1 MGSTAEHRRGQAA
14 PVDLRGPP
22 AGEHEARADERDS
35 KADQREA
42 RADERDSKADQR
54 EALADERD
62 RMADERD
69 AMADERDRMADQ
81 REARAD
87 ERDRKADRRE
97 RHLDELAQQVG
108 VQAGN
113 RVMHSREAIERSR
126 TILSA
131 SRDRLDRNE
140 ATLRHAQ
147 ASSQSGLAQA
157 DRVARDGE
165 AGFPATIRVAM
176 TLMEMIARTERDI
189 AETLQHMAGHNAGKH
204 AARRRKLARDAIQGA
219 HEAETRHEQLRQ
231 LAEQWSEHASV
242 VTLHQLLAQ
251 AASVLTDLARTEQ
264 DIADTFT
271 SLARHDGSPLAAQR
285 WQLAQAAAADAQY
298 ARDRARDLRQLART
312 SAASTRPL

>member
-22 AGEHEARADERDS
+22 AGEH
-35 KADQREA
+35 EA

-113 RVMHSREAIERSR
+113 RVMHSREAIECSR

-147 ASSQSGLAQA
+147 ASSQSGQAQA
-157 DRVARDGE
+157 DRMARGE
-165 AGFPATIRVAM
+165 GAGFPATIRVAM
-176 TLMEMIARTERDI
+176 ALMEVIARTEQGI
-189 AETLQHMAGHNAGKH
+189 AETLQDMAVHSEGRH
-204 AARRRKLARDAIQGA
+204 AARRRKLALDA
-219 HEAETRHEQLRQ
+219 
-231 LAEQWSEHASV
+231 
-242 VTLHQLLAQ
+242 
-251 AASVLTDLARTEQ
+251 
-264 DIADTFT
+264 
-271 SLARHDGSPLAAQR
+271 
-285 WQLAQAAAADAQY
+285 
-298 ARDRARDLRQLART
+298 
-312 SAASTRPL
+312 

>member
-22 AGEHEARADERDS
+22 AGEREAQADERDRV
-35 KADQREA
+35 ADQREA
-42 RADERDSKADQR
+42 RADERDRQADQR

-62 RMADERD
+62 RVADQRETLAAERDHMADR
-69 AMADERDRMADQ
+69 

-87 ERDRKADRRE
+87 ERDRKADQRE
-97 RHLDELAQQVG
+97 KHLDELAQQVG
-108 VQAGN
+108 VQAGT
-113 RVMHSREAIERSR
+113 RVRHSRETIERSR

-147 ASSQSGLAQA
+147 ASSQSGQAQA
-157 DRVARDGE
+157 DRVARGGQ

-189 AETLQHMAGHNAGKH
+189 AETLQHRAAHSAGKH
-204 AARRRKLARDAIQGA
+204 AARPRRLARDAIQGA

-242 VTLHQLLAQ
+242 VTLRHLLTH
-251 AASVLTDLARTEQ
+251 AASVLTELAHTEQ
-264 DIADTFT
+264 DIADTLDD
-271 SLARHDGSPLAAQR
+271 LARYDGSPLAAQR
-285 WQLAQAAAADAQY
+285 
-298 ARDRARDLRQLART
+298 RQLAT
-312 SAASTRPL
+312 A